1 MVGELPDELLADH
14 PGRAEDPH
22 VDSLGLHDLHLS
34 LKAQLHKKKPAG
46 LFPGRRVL
54 LILL

>member
-14 PGRAEDPH
+14 PGRAEDPY